1 MKEKIK
7 MLELRNIVVRFDGLV
22 AVNDVS
28 LDVKA
33 GEIHALIGPNGAGKS
48 TIINVVTGLYRPSE
62 GDCFFQNE
70 SISNRPTHL
79 IARSGLTR
87 TFQNTE
93 LFADFSVIEN
103 VMVGLDH
110 EYHYGI
116 VSRLLNLPR
125 WRRNEKAA
133 RYEAFELLKRLKI
146 EKFAEQKA
154 GTLPFGLRRRVEI
167 VRALATRPKL
177 LLLDEPAAGLRHHEI
192 IELNQIL
199 VELRDE
205 LGLAILLV
213 DHVMKVVMAISNRV
227 TVLNFGRHVA
237 TGSVREI
244 RSNPD
249 VIAAYLGGAGG
260 HA

>member
-1 MKEKIK
+1 
-7 MLELRNIVVRFDGLV
+7 MLELRNVVVRFGGLV
-22 AVNDVS
+22 AVNGVS
-28 LDVKA
+28 LDVQA

-48 TIINVVTGLYRPSE
+48 TIINVVTGLYTPSE
-62 GDCFFQNE
+62 GDCVFQNE
-70 SISNRPTHL
+70 SVCGKPTHL

-110 EYHYGI
+110 EYRYGI
-116 VSRLLNLPR
+116 VSRLLNLPK
-125 WRRNEKAA
+125 WRRNEAAA
-133 RYEAFELLKRLKI
+133 RHEALELLKKLKI
-146 EKFAEQKA
+146 EQFAEQKA
-154 GTLPFGLRRRVEI
+154 GTLPFGLRRRLEI
-167 VRALATRPKL
+167 ARALATRPKL

-199 VELRDE
+199 EGLRDD

-237 TGSVREI
+237 TGSVSEI
-244 RSNPD
+244 KNNPD
-249 VIAAYLGGAGG
+249 VIAAYLGGASG

>member
-1 MKEKIK
+1 
-7 MLELRNIVVRFDGLV
+7 MLELRNVVVRFGGLV

-28 LDVKA
+28 LDVQA

-48 TIINVVTGLYRPSE
+48 TIINVVMGLYRPTE
-62 GDCFFQNE
+62 GDCIFQSE
-70 SISNRPTHL
+70 PVSGQPTHL
-79 IARSGLTR
+79 IARRGLAR

-93 LFADFSVIEN
+93 LFTDFTAVEN

-110 EYHYGI
+110 EYGYGI
-116 VSRLLNLPR
+116 ASRLLGLPS
-125 WRRNEKAA
+125 WRRKEDAA
-133 RYEAFELLKRLKI
+133 RHEALELLKKLRI

-154 GTLPFGLRRRVEI
+154 GTLPFGLRRRLEI
-167 VRALATRPKL
+167 ARALATRPKL

-192 IELNQIL
+192 IELNGIL
-199 VELRDE
+199 EDLRDQH
-205 LGLAILLV
+205 GLAILLV

-237 TGSVREI
+237 TGTVNEI
-244 RSNPD
+244 KNNPD
-249 VIAAYLGGAGG
+249 VIAAYLGGASG